1 MQQRVVLGVV
11 MLISASAACAPG
23 GDDVEPGGGNDAT
36 SGGGG
41 AGASAPITDV
51 VVEPSAVSLDVPLD
65 GTAQQAFTATA
76 NVGGQ
81 VQDVTDLCAWSVDS
95 AFGGMQGSTLSAAPR
110 GGTTAVTA
118 TCDGATGSASV
129 ELRLIGDV
137 LGPGAPADAKTLF
150 TGATPT
156 VDPTRTPALEYPID
170 GAVGPRNLPSIEAQ
184 YTTAGNDLF
193 RVHLTSAFV
202 DVSLYTTAAEALLS
216 AEHWLAVTNSAVS
229 SDLTFRVEG
238 LLQSAPTTKFE
249 SAPANVRVSA
259 DVIDKSAIYWWAS
272 STGQLITQTF
282 GETGAPTPIKGDCT
296 SCHSL
301 SRSGSRIGYS
311 RCLNN
316 DCGTIRIGFMRFD
329 KTTEQWLDSYDANQ
343 SNITGSYSTF
353 SPVGNPFPDDG
364 QSLAAVTLSTGALEL
379 YDPDSGQPV
388 PSNLAQAATNGG
400 TRSALMPD
408 WSPDGAHV
416 AFASSPTVSQW
427 IDLDGSAIARV
438 PYSYDGVSHTFG
450 ALELLVQGPIERPAG
465 TFTNF
470 YFPSYSPDGSLL
482 VFNGARAPWRNFQNA
497 KSPGQR
503 LFLASADG
511 AWNLELEAMNGA
523 GDLDITW
530 PHWAPGQTSEYY
542 WVVFASQRDYG
553 HRVTAANSNPACV
566 ANGVFQCKQ
575 LWIGAIARDQ
585 VQGAPSGDP
594 SAPPV
599 WLPGQD
605 LGANNISPYWTIPT
619 NAIPE

>member
-1 MQQRVVLGVV
+1 MKVRLFATLVATAL
-11 MLISASAACAPG
+11 SACAPG
-23 GDDVEPGGGNDAT
+23 GTDIEAGGGSTSTT

-41 AGASAPITDV
+41 AGGDAPITDV
-51 VVEPSAVSLDVPLD
+51 TVEPTSVSLDVPPG
-65 GTAQQAFTATA
+65 GTAQQAFTATG
-76 NVGGQ
+76 NLGGQ
-81 VQDVTDLCAWSVDS
+81 IQDVTDLCSWSVDS
-95 AFGGMQGSTLSAAPR
+95 AFGTMTGATLNAAPR
-110 GGTTAVTA
+110 GGTTQVNAN
-118 TCDGATGSASV
+118 CNGATGSATV
-129 ELRLIGDV
+129 ELRLKGDV
-137 LGPGAPADAKTLF
+137 LGPGAPADAPTLF
-150 TGATPT
+150 DSATPT
-156 VDPTRTPALEYPID
+156 VDPARTPALEYPID

-193 RVHLTSAFV
+193 RVRFASTFV
-202 DVSLYTTAAEALLS
+202 DVSFYTTAAEALLS
-216 AEHWLAVTNSAVS
+216 SDDWISVTNSTVS
-229 SDLTFRVEG
+229 SDLTFTVDG
-238 LLQSAPTTKFE
+238 LLQAAPATKYE
-249 SAPANVRVSA
+249 SAPVKVRVSA

-272 STGQLITQTF
+272 STGELITQTF
-282 GETGAPTPIKGDCT
+282 GETGAPTAIKADCT

-316 DCGTIRIGFMRFD
+316 DCNTIRVGFMRFD
-329 KTTEQWLDSYDANQ
+329 KTTRQWLDTYDANQ
-343 SNITGSYSTF
+343 SDITGSYSTF
-353 SPVGNPFPDDG
+353 SPLGNPYADDS

-379 YDPDSGQPV
+379 YDPDSGQAIA
-388 PSNLAQAATNGG
+388 SNLAQAATNGG

-416 AFASSPTVSQW
+416 ALASAPAPGSW

-438 PYSYDGVSHTFG
+438 PYTYDSGSHTFG
-450 ALELLVQGPIERPAG
+450 ALEFLVQGPIDRPAG

-470 YFPSYSPDGSLL
+470 YFPSYSPDGNLL

-497 KSPGQR
+497 GSPGQR
-503 LFLASADG
+503 LFLAAADG
-511 AWNLELEAMNGA
+511 GWNLELEAMNGP

-530 PHWAPGQTSEYY
+530 PHWAPGQTTEYY

-553 HRVTAANSNPACV
+553 HRVTAANSNPTCV
-566 ANGVFQCKQ
+566 GNGVFQCKQ

-585 VQGAPSGDP
+585 VQGAPAADP

-605 LGANNISPYWTIPT
+605 LGANNISPYWTVPT
-619 NAIPE
+619 NAIPQ